1 MKKLT
6 ADQIR
11 QMWLDFFKSKGH
23 HIEPGSSLIP
33 INDPTLL
40 WINAGVAALKKY
52 FDGSEI
58 PPSRRIT
65 NAQKSIR
72 TNDIEHVGHTA
83 RHHTFFEMLGNFS
96 IGDYFRKEAIA
107 FASELLFDDKWFAF
121 SKEKLYITY
130 HPDDLETKKEWLSHG
145 VSEDHLIAMDDN
157 FWEIGAGPCGPDTEM
172 FYDRGVKYDPQG
184 LGIKLLKEDIEND
197 RYVEIWNIV
206 FSQFNSEPGKP
217 RSEYKELPSKN
228 IDTGAGLERFACI
241 FQETDSNFET
251 DLFWPIIQ
259 KTEKISKHKYENN
272 KLAFRVIADHIRTI
286 TFALADGEMFSN
298 EGRGYVLRRLLRR
311 AERYGRV
318 ININHPF
325 LFELVDVVRDI
336 MKVYYPYIANKEE
349 LIIKMI
355 KGEEEKFLKTLANGE
370 TLLLKNIEG
379 VKLLSAE
386 DMFRLYDTFGFPKEL
401 TVEICHEH
409 GVEVDMEGFNKLMDA
424 QKERA
429 RQARGEIQSMNR
441 QSFDL
446 MKCTIPS
453 EFIYQTEPLEAKVV
467 ALFVDGVQV
476 DSISDNGEVMLD
488 KTNFY
493 AESGGQVSDSG
504 TLENSS
510 VALKVIGVNKAP
522 NKQHLHHVEVMFG
535 EVKVGDTLTAK
546 VDQEKR
552 LKTMRNHSSVHLLQK
567 ALSEVLGD
575 HIAQHGSF
583 VCDEYSRFDFN
594 HFEKISSE
602 QLNEIERKVNQWISQ
617 AIPNDT
623 QVLPVDEA
631 KKLGAKALF
640 NDKYGDVVRVVCFG
654 DVSKEFCGGTHVKN
668 TEDIGIFAIE
678 FEESIAAGIRR
689 IQARTSAGAYELIKK
704 REAVLHHIMKE
715 VNVTSISDIVS
726 RLVSQ
731 RNEFEETKKA
741 LSILEDRLA
750 QSQANNYQSE
760 FKEFGNVSL
769 LLKFIKSSKR
779 SDLLALIDHLKLL
792 NDRYVIILIGQDE
805 NNVISIVVACSEK
818 AIKEG
823 YKAGQIVRV
832 ISQRLGG
839 SGGGRDELAS
849 GAGKSVE
856 KIPEA
861 LQSVKELFK

>member
-96 IGDYFRKEAIA
+96 IGDYFRKEVIA
-107 FASELLFDDKWFAF
+107 FASELLFDEKWFAF
-121 SKEKLYITY
+121 SREKLYITY
-130 HPDDLETKKEWLSHG
+130 HPDDLETKKEWMSHG
-145 VSEDHLIAMDDN
+145 VSEDHLIPMADN

-172 FYDRGVKYDPQG
+172 FYDRGEKYDPQG

-704 REAVLHHIMKE
+704 REAILHHIMKE

-823 YKAGQIVRV
+823 YKAGQIVHV
-832 ISQRLGG
+832 ISQRLDG

>member
-96 IGDYFRKEAIA
+96 IGDYFRKEVIA
-107 FASELLFDDKWFAF
+107 FASEILFDEKWFAI

-130 HPDDLETKKEWLSHG
+130 HPDDLETKKEWMSHG
-145 VSEDHLIAMDDN
+145 VSEDHLIPMADN
-157 FWEIGAGPCGPDTEM
+157 FWEIGSGPCGPDTEM
-172 FYDRGVKYDPQG
+172 FFDRGEKYDPQG

-197 RYVEIWNIV
+197 RYIEIWNIV

-259 KTEKISKHKYENN
+259 KTEKISKHKYEEN

-355 KGEEEKFLKTLANGE
+355 KGEEDKFLKTLANGE
-370 TLLLKNIEG
+370 ALLLKNIQG
-379 VKLLSAE
+379 GKVLSAE

-401 TVEICHEH
+401 TIEICHEH
-409 GVEVDMEGFNKLMDA
+409 GIEVDMEGFNKLMEA

-429 RQARGEIQSMNR
+429 RQARGEMQSMNR

-446 MKCTIPS
+446 MKCTVPS

-467 ALFVDGVQV
+467 AIFVDGVQV
-476 DSISDNGEVMLD
+476 DSISDSGELMLD

-493 AESGGQVSDSG
+493 AESGGQVSDTG
-504 TLENSS
+504 TLESSS
-510 VALKVIGVNKAP
+510 VALKITGVNKAP

-535 EVKVGDTLTAK
+535 EVKVGDNLTAK

-567 ALSEVLGD
+567 ALSDVLGD
-575 HIAQHGSF
+575 HIAQHGSY
-583 VCDEYSRFDFN
+583 VCDEYARFDFN

-602 QLNEIERKVNQWISQ
+602 QLNEVERKVNQWISL

-623 QVLPVDEA
+623 QVLPIDEA
-631 KKLGAKALF
+631 KKIGAKALF
-640 NDKYGDVVRVVCFG
+640 NDKYGDVVRVVSFG
-654 DVSKEFCGGTHVKN
+654 DISKEFCGGTHVKN
-668 TEDIGIFAIE
+668 TEDIGVFAIE
-678 FEESIAAGIRR
+678 FEESIAAGVRR
-689 IQARTSAGAYELIKK
+689 IQSRTSAGAYELIKK
-704 REAVLHHIMKE
+704 REAVLHHVMKE
-715 VNVTSISDIVS
+715 VNVTSISDILG
-726 RLVSQ
+726 RLVNQ

-741 LSILEDRLA
+741 LSVLEDRLA
-750 QSQANNYQSE
+750 QSQANNLL
-760 FKEFGNVSL
+760 KEFEEKGNVSL
-769 LLKFIKSSKR
+769 LIKFVKSGKR
-779 SDLLALIDHLKLL
+779 SDLLALIDRLKQA
-792 NDRYVIILIGQDE
+792 NDRYVIILVGQDG
-805 NNVISIVVACSEK
+805 NSISIVVACSEI
-818 AIKEG
+818 AIKAG
-823 YKAGQIVRV
+823 YKAGELVRHV
-832 ISQRLGG
+832 SRLLNG

-849 GAGKSVE
+849 GAGKSID

-861 LQSVKELFK
+861 LQSAKELFK

>member
-1 MKKLT
+1 MT

-33 INDPTLL
+33 VNDPTLL

-107 FASELLFDDKWFAF
+107 FASELLFDAKWFAF
-121 SKEKLYITY
+121 PREKIYITY
-130 HPDDLETKKEWLSHG
+130 HPDDLDTKREWLSHG
-145 VSEDHLIAMDDN
+145 VSEDHLIPMADN

-172 FYDRGVKYDPQG
+172 FFDRGEKYDLQHQ
-184 LGIKLLKEDIEND
+184 GIKLLKEDIEND

-241 FQETDSNFET
+241 IQETESNFET

-259 KTEKISKHKYENN
+259 KTEILSKHKYEEN
-272 KLAFRVIADHIRTI
+272 KLAFRVIADHIRTL

-318 ININHPF
+318 LGINHPF
-325 LFELVDVVRDI
+325 LYELVDVVQEI
-336 MKVYYPYIANKEE
+336 MHEFYPYIANKENF
-349 LIIKMI
+349 IIKMI
-355 KGEEEKFLKTLANGE
+355 KSEEEKFIKTLSNGE

-379 VKLLSAE
+379 VKVLSAA

-401 TVEICHEH
+401 TMEICEEH
-409 GVEVDMEGFNKLMDA
+409 GVRVDLDGFNQLMEA

-429 RQARGEIQSMNR
+429 RKARGEMQSMNR
-441 QSFDL
+441 QSYDL
-446 MKCTIPS
+446 MSCTLPS
-453 EFIYQTEPLEAKVV
+453 TFLYQAEPLEAKVI
-467 ALFVDGVQV
+467 ALFVDGVKV
-476 DSISDNGEVMLD
+476 DSISDSGDIMLD

-493 AESGGQVSDSG
+493 AESGGQVSDIG
-504 TLENSS
+504 TLENSLI
-510 VALKVIGVNKAP
+510 ALKVINVNKAP
-522 NKQHLHHVEVMFG
+522 NQQHLHHVDVMFG
-535 EVKVGDTLTAK
+535 EVKVGDVLTAS
-546 VDQEKR
+546 VDQQRR
-552 LKTMRNHSSVHLLQK
+552 LRIMRNHSSVHLLQK

-583 VCDEYSRFDFN
+583 VSDEYSRFDFN
-594 HFEKISSE
+594 HFEKLSSE
-602 QLNEIERKVNQWISQ
+602 QLNEVERKVNLWI
-617 AIPNDT
+617 AEALPNNT
-623 QVLPVDEA
+623 QVLPIEEA

-668 TEDIGIFAIE
+668 TEDIGVFAIE

-689 IQARTSAGAYELIKK
+689 IQARTSNGAYELIKR
-704 REAVLHHIMKE
+704 REAILHRVMKDL
-715 VNVTSISDIVS
+715 NVTSMSEING
-726 RLVSQ
+726 RLANQKS
-731 RNEFEETKKA
+731 EFEEVKKNLA
-741 LSILEDRLA
+741 ILEDKLA
-750 QSQANNYQSE
+750 QSQANNLQ
-760 FKEFGNVSL
+760 KEFEKRGDLSVL
-769 LLKFIKSSKR
+769 VKSFKGSKR
-779 SDLLALIDHLKLL
+779 SDLLSLIDHLKQD
-792 NDRYVIILIGQDE
+792 NNEYAIVFIGQD
-805 NNVISIVVACSEK
+805 NSAISIVVACSEK
-818 AIKEG
+818 AIKAG
-823 YKAGQIVRV
+823 YKAGELVRQV
-832 ISQRLGG
+832 SRLLDG
-839 SGGGRDELAS
+839 SGGGRDDLAS
-849 GAGKSVE
+849 GAGKSID
-856 KIPEA
+856 KIPDTIR
-861 LQSVKELFK
+861 QIKELFK